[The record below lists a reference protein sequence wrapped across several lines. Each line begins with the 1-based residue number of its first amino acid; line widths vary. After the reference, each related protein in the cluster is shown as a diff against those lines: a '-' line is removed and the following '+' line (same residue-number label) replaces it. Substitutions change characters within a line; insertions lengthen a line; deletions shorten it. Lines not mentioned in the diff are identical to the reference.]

1 MKLIGVDIG
10 GTFTDL
16 ILEDTE
22 RNHISIHKVPT
33 SSQIYEGMV
42 NGILELAGIGE
53 TEPGEI
59 DHVRLGMTTA
69 TNALLEYD
77 GAKTGMITTK
87 GYRDIIFIARH
98 QRPLHYSI
106 MQEMP
111 WQDRVLVKRRYR
123 KVVDERLGPQGQVL
137 APLDEQQVVKVTQE
151 LKEAGVEAIAVCFL
165 FSYRNSAHEDRAREI
180 VQEVYPEAFVTTSA
194 SIFPQFREYERFTA
208 ASINAFV
215 GPKVKKAITQIASSL
230 RDKGIQ
236 GDLRI
241 MRSNGG
247 VATADSASDAPV
259 TLLLSG
265 PAAGVLAGQWI
276 GKQSGRENLITL
288 DVGGTSA
295 DIGIITPR
303 GIAESSARDTWI
315 AGYPIMVPMID
326 IHTIGAGGGSI
337 ARIDSGGAFRVGPKS
352 AGANP
357 GPACYGRGGEE
368 PTVTDANVVL
378 GRLDKNFFVGGE
390 MEIHPELSQQ
400 AVGKLAAQLN
410 TSAQEAAEG
419 VLTIL
424 NHNMANAIR
433 SRTIQKGHDP
443 RKFTLVGFGG
453 AGPLHA
459 VDVARSLGV
468 PEVIIPLYP
477 GITSAMGLL
486 TTDLKYDLI
495 KNEFMLSTAPDAARL
510 ANDLKELETQA
521 RTQLR
526 KDGVADADITLIR
539 GADCRYVG
547 QGYELRA
554 SIPAGEVTAENIDQ
568 IWSSFH
574 SIHEAE
580 YGHRFPDNPIELV
593 NLRVVAVGAVPKL
606 QTPEIKN
613 EGNLQAAVVREA
625 DLLFRTNGKLEPHN
639 TKFYLREKL
648 PVGQSFE
655 GPAVILQKDSTTLL
669 PPGSSARIEPNGN
682 MMVQVTVN

>member
-16 ILEDTE
+16 ILSDTE
-22 RNHISIHKVPT
+22 SGGIHIHKVPT
-33 SSQIYEGMV
+33 SSRIYEGMID
-42 NGILELAGIGE
+42 GILGLASSAGIPSGA
-53 TEPGEI
+53 I

-98 QRPLHYSI
+98 QRPMHYSI

-111 WQDRVLVKRRYR
+111 WQDRPLVKRRYR
-123 KVVDERLGPQGQVL
+123 QVVTERLGPKGEVL
-137 APLDEQQVVKVTQE
+137 VPLDEQEVVKATQD
-151 LKEAGVEAIAVCFL
+151 LRAAGVESIAVCFL
-165 FSYRNSAHEDRAREI
+165 HSYRNSAHEDRVRQIIE
-180 VQEVYPEAFVTTSA
+180 EVYPDAFVTTSA

-208 ASINAFV
+208 ACINAFV
-215 GPKVKKAITQIASSL
+215 GPKVKNTVTQIGTSL
-230 RDKGIQ
+230 REKGIS
-236 GDLRI
+236 GDLRL

-247 VATADSASDAPV
+247 VATAESASEAPA

-265 PAAGVLAGQWI
+265 PAAGVLAGQWV
-276 GKQSGRENLITL
+276 GKLSGRENLITL

-295 DIGIITPR
+295 DIGIITKR
-303 GIAESSARDTWI
+303 GIVEASARDTWI

-326 IHTIGAGGGSI
+326 IHSIGAGGGSI
-337 ARIDSGGAFRVGPKS
+337 ARVDSGGAFRVGPKS

-357 GPACYGRGGEE
+357 GPACYGRGGTD

-378 GRLDKNFFVGGE
+378 GRLDADHFVGGE
-390 MEIHPELSQQ
+390 MQIYPELSHK
-400 AVGKLAAQLN
+400 ALGRLAEQLN
-410 TSAQEAAEG
+410 VGMNEAAEG

-443 RKFTLVGFGG
+443 RKFSLVAFGG

-459 VDVARSLGV
+459 VDVARSLGI
-468 PEVIIPLYP
+468 PEVIVPLYP

-495 KNEFMLSTAPDAARL
+495 KNEFMLSTAPDASRL
-510 ANDLKELETQA
+510 ASDLEELEVQA
-521 RTQLR
+521 RNQLR
-526 KDGVADADITLIR
+526 KDGVRETDMLLVR

-554 SIPAGEVTAENIDQ
+554 HIPPGELTADKLGQ
-568 IWSSFH
+568 IWESFH
-574 SIHEAE
+574 NIHEAE

-593 NLRVVAVGAVPKL
+593 NLRVVAIGAVPKL
-606 QTPEIKN
+606 RPPDIKGGASLD
-613 EGNLQAAVVREA
+613 EALVREGE
-625 DLLFRTNGKLEPHN
+625 LPFRTNGKLESLK
-639 TKFYLREKL
+639 TRFLLREKL
-648 PVGQSFE
+648 PVGRKIE
-655 GPAVILQKDSTTLL
+655 GPAVVLQKDSTTLL
-669 PPGSSARIEPNGN
+669 PPGSSAVLETNGN
-682 MMVQVTVN
+682 MILSV

>member
-16 ILEDTE
+16 ILADTDSGA
-22 RNHISIHKVPT
+22 ITIHKVPT
-33 SSQIYEGMV
+33 SSQIYEGMID
-42 NGILELAGIGE
+42 GILDVAKIAGVQPD
-53 TEPGEI
+53 TI

-98 QRPLHYSI
+98 QRPMHYSI

-111 WQDRVLVKRRYR
+111 WQDRVLVKRRFR
-123 KVVDERLGPQGQVL
+123 KVVTERLGPKGEVL
-137 APLDEQQVVKVTQE
+137 TPLDEQQVVNVTQE
-151 LKEAGVEAIAVCFL
+151 LKEAGVEAIAICFL
-165 FSYRNSAHEDRAREI
+165 HSYRNSAHEDRVKQIIE
-180 VQEVYPEAFVTTSA
+180 EVYPDAFVTTSA

-208 ASINAFV
+208 ACVNAFV
-215 GPKVKKAITQIASSL
+215 GPKVKNTVTQIGSSL
-230 RDKGIQ
+230 REKGIS
-236 GDLRI
+236 GDLRL

-247 VATADSASDAPV
+247 VATAESASEAPA

-265 PAAGVLAGQWI
+265 PAAGVLAGQWV
-276 GKQSGRENLITL
+276 GKLSGRENLITL

-295 DIGIITPR
+295 DIGIITKR
-303 GIAESSARDTWI
+303 GIVEASARDTWI

-326 IHTIGAGGGSI
+326 IHSIGAGGGSI
-337 ARIDSGGAFRVGPKS
+337 ARVDSGGAFRVGPKS

-357 GPACYGRGGEE
+357 GPACYGRGGTD

-378 GRLDKNFFVGGE
+378 GRLDPDHFVGGE
-390 MEIHPELSQQ
+390 MRIYPELSQE
-400 AVGKLAAQLN
+400 ALERLAAQLHVGAN
-410 TSAQEAAEG
+410 EAAEG

-424 NHNMANAIR
+424 NHNMANAIQ

-443 RKFTLVGFGG
+443 RKFSLVAFGG

-468 PEVIIPLYP
+468 PEVIVPLYP

-495 KNEFMLSTAPDAARL
+495 KNEFMLSTAPDASKL
-510 ANDLKELETQA
+510 AMDLEELEIQA
-521 RTQLR
+521 RNQLR
-526 KDGVADADITLIR
+526 KDGVAEKDMLLIR

-554 SIPAGEVTAENIDQ
+554 VIPPGEVTANKLGE
-568 IWSSFH
+568 IWESFH
-574 SIHEAE
+574 NIHAAE
-580 YGHRFPDNPIELV
+580 YGHPFPDNAIELV
-593 NLRVVAVGAVPKL
+593 NLRVVAIGAVPKL
-606 QTPEIKN
+606 QPPEIQ
-613 EGNLQAAVVREA
+613 GGASLDDAFVREGE
-625 DLLFRTNGKLEPHN
+625 LLFRASGKLESHK
-639 TKFYLREKL
+639 TKFFMRDKL
-648 PVGQSFE
+648 PIGQKFN

-669 PPGSSARIEPNGN
+669 PPGSSAVVEASGN
-682 MMVQVTVN
+682 MILTVG

>member
-1 MKLIGVDIG
+1 
-10 GTFTDL
+10 
-16 ILEDTE
+16 
-22 RNHISIHKVPT
+22 
-33 SSQIYEGMV
+33 
-42 NGILELAGIGE
+42 
-53 TEPGEI
+53 
-59 DHVRLGMTTA
+59 
-69 TNALLEYD
+69 
-77 GAKTGMITTK
+77 
-87 GYRDIIFIARH
+87 
-98 QRPLHYSI
+98 
-106 MQEMP
+106 
-111 WQDRVLVKRRYR
+111 
-123 KVVDERLGPQGQVL
+123 
-137 APLDEQQVVKVTQE
+137 
-151 LKEAGVEAIAVCFL
+151 
-165 FSYRNSAHEDRAREI
+165 
-180 VQEVYPEAFVTTSA
+180 
-194 SIFPQFREYERFTA
+194 
-208 ASINAFV
+208 
-215 GPKVKKAITQIASSL
+215 
-230 RDKGIQ
+230 
-236 GDLRI
+236 

-247 VATADSASDAPV
+247 VATADSASEAPV

-265 PAAGVLAGQWI
+265 PAAGVLAGQWV
-276 GKQSGRENLITL
+276 GKLSGRENLITL

-303 GIAESSARDTWI
+303 GIVESSARDTWI

-337 ARIDSGGAFRVGPKS
+337 ARIDSGGAFRVGPNS

-357 GPACYGRGGEE
+357 GPACYGRGGED

-378 GRLDKNFFVGGE
+378 GRLDKDYFVGGE
-390 MEIHPELSQQ
+390 MEIHPDLSRA
-400 AVGKLAAQLN
+400 AVEKLAGQLN
-410 TSAQEAAEG
+410 TKPEEAAEG

-443 RKFTLVGFGG
+443 RKFTLIAFGG

-468 PEVIIPLYP
+468 PEVIVPLYP

-495 KNEFMLSTAPDAARL
+495 KNEFMLSTAPDAAKL
-510 ANDLKELETQA
+510 SQDLEELEIQA
-521 RTQLR
+521 RNQLR
-526 KDGVADADITLIR
+526 KDGVAEKDMMLIR

-554 SIPAGEVTAENIDQ
+554 SLPAGELTAENINH
-568 IWSSFH
+568 IWESFH

-593 NLRVVAVGAVPKL
+593 NLRVVAVGAVAKL
-606 QTPEIKN
+606 QTPQVK
-613 EGNLQAAVVREA
+613 GGSSLQEAMVREA
-625 DLLFRTNGKLEPHN
+625 DLLYRTNGKLEPHK

-655 GPAVILQKDSTTLL
+655 GPAIILQKDSTTLL
-669 PPGSSARIEPNGN
+669 PPGSSASIEPNGN
-682 MMVQVTVN
+682 MMVHVG

>member
-16 ILEDTE
+16 ILADTE
-22 RNHISIHKVPT
+22 GGAISIHKVPT
-33 SSQIYEGMV
+33 SSQIYEGMI
-42 NGILELAGIGE
+42 NGILELARIGQI
-53 TEPGEI
+53 EPAEI

-77 GAKTGMITTK
+77 GARTGMITTK
-87 GYRDIIFIARH
+87 GYRDIIYIARH
-98 QRPLHYSI
+98 QRPMHYSI

-111 WQDRVLVKRRYR
+111 WQDRVLVKRRFR
-123 KVVDERLGPQGQVL
+123 KVVTERLGAKGEVL
-137 APLDEQQVVKVTQE
+137 TPLDEQEVVNVTQE
-151 LKEAGVEAIAVCFL
+151 LKQAGVEAIAVCFL
-165 FSYRNSAHEDRAREI
+165 HSYRNSAHEDRVRQIIE
-180 VQEVYPEAFVTTSA
+180 EVYPEAFVTTSA

-215 GPKVKKAITQIASSL
+215 GPKVKKAVTQIEASL
-230 RDKGIQ
+230 RERGIR

-247 VATADSASDAPV
+247 VATPESASDAPV

-265 PAAGVLAGQWI
+265 PAAGVLAGQWV
-276 GKQSGRENLITL
+276 GKLSGRENLITL

-303 GIAESSARDTWI
+303 GIAEASARDTWI

-326 IHTIGAGGGSI
+326 IHSIGAGGGSI

-357 GPACYGRGGEE
+357 GPACYGRGGQE

-378 GRLDKNFFVGGE
+378 GRLDKDFFVGGE
-390 MEIHPELSQQ
+390 MQIFPELSNE
-400 AVGKLAAQLN
+400 AVGKLARQLDVGMD
-410 TSAQEAAEG
+410 EAAEG

-443 RKFTLVGFGG
+443 RKFTLVAFGG

-468 PEVIIPLYP
+468 PEVIVPLYP

-495 KNEFMLSTAPDAARL
+495 KNEFMLSTAPDPSRL
-510 ANDLKELETQA
+510 AYDLEELEIQA
-521 RTQLR
+521 RNQLHR
-526 KDGVADADITLIR
+526 DGVTAKDMMLIR

-554 SIPAGEVTAENIDQ
+554 SIPQGELTAENIHE
-568 IWSSFH
+568 IWESFH

-580 YGHRFPDNPIELV
+580 YGHRFAENPIELV
-593 NLRVVAVGAVPKL
+593 NLRVIAVGAVPKL
-606 QTPEIKN
+606 QPPHLD
-613 EGNLQAAVVREA
+613 GGGSLQDALVREA
-625 DLLFRTNGKLEPHN
+625 NLLYRTDGKLEPHA
-639 TKFYLREKL
+639 TRFYLRERL
-648 PVGQSFE
+648 PVGARFD
-655 GPAVILQKDSTTLL
+655 GPAVVLQKDSTTLL
-669 PPGSSARIEPNGN
+669 PPGSSAVVEANGN
-682 MMVQVTVN
+682 MILSVG

>member
-16 ILEDTE
+16 ILSDTDDGK
-22 RNHISIHKVPT
+22 ITIHKVPT
-33 SSQIYEGMV
+33 SSHIYEGMID
-42 NGILELAGIGE
+42 GILDLAKQGGIRSE
-53 TEPGEI
+53 SI

-77 GAKTGMITTK
+77 GAKTGMITTR
-87 GYRDIIFIARH
+87 GYRDILFIARH
-98 QRPLHYSI
+98 QRPMHYSI

-111 WQDRVLVKRRYR
+111 WQDRALVKRRYR
-123 KVVDERLGPQGQVL
+123 KVVSERLGPKGQVL
-137 APLDEQQVVKVTQE
+137 VPLDEQQVIDATQE
-151 LKEAGVEAIAVCFL
+151 LKEAGVEAIAICFL
-165 FSYRNSAHEDRAREI
+165 HSYRNSAHEDRAKQI
-180 VQEVYPEAFVTTSA
+180 VEEVYPDAFVTTSS

-208 ASINAFV
+208 ACINAFV
-215 GPKVKKAITQIASSL
+215 GPKVKNTITQIGSSL
-230 RDKGIQ
+230 RDKGIS
-236 GDLRI
+236 GDLRL

-247 VATADSASDAPV
+247 VATAESASEAPA

-265 PAAGVLAGQWI
+265 PAAGVLAGQWV
-276 GKQSGRENLITL
+276 GKLSGRENLITL

-295 DIGIITPR
+295 DIGIITKR
-303 GIAESSARDTWI
+303 GIVEASARDTWI

-337 ARIDSGGAFRVGPKS
+337 ARVDSGGAFRVGPKS

-357 GPACYGRGGEE
+357 GPACYGRGGQD

-378 GRLDKNFFVGGE
+378 GRLDADHFVGGE
-390 MEIHPELSQQ
+390 MQIYPELSHE
-400 AVGKLAAQLN
+400 ALGRLASELSV
-410 TSAQEAAEG
+410 SANEAAEG
-419 VLTIL
+419 MLTIL
-424 NHNMANAIR
+424 NHNMANAIQ

-443 RKFTLVGFGG
+443 RKFTLVAFGG

-468 PEVIIPLYP
+468 PEVIVPLYP

-495 KNEFMLSTAPDAARL
+495 KNEFMLSTSPDPAKL
-510 ANDLKELETQA
+510 AMDLEELEIQA
-521 RTQLR
+521 RNQLR
-526 KDGVADADITLIR
+526 KDGVEERDMLLIR

-554 SIPAGEVTAENIDQ
+554 SIPAGEVTADNMGA
-568 IWSSFH
+568 IWESFH
-574 SIHEAE
+574 NIHEAE

-606 QTPEIKN
+606 LPPEFKGGASLD
-613 EGNLQAAVVREA
+613 EALVREG
-625 DLLFRTNGKLEPHN
+625 DLLFRTNGKLEAQK
-639 TKFYLREKL
+639 TKFYVRDRL
-648 PVGQSFE
+648 PVGQKFE
-655 GPAVILQKDSTTLL
+655 GPAVILQKDSTTLV
-669 PPGSSARIEPNGN
+669 PPGSKAVLESNGN
-682 MMVQVTVN
+682 MILTLN

>member
-1 MKLIGVDIG
+1 
-10 GTFTDL
+10 
-16 ILEDTE
+16 
-22 RNHISIHKVPT
+22 
-33 SSQIYEGMV
+33 
-42 NGILELAGIGE
+42 
-53 TEPGEI
+53 
-59 DHVRLGMTTA
+59 
-69 TNALLEYD
+69 
-77 GAKTGMITTK
+77 
-87 GYRDIIFIARH
+87 
-98 QRPLHYSI
+98 
-106 MQEMP
+106 
-111 WQDRVLVKRRYR
+111 
-123 KVVDERLGPQGQVL
+123 
-137 APLDEQQVVKVTQE
+137 
-151 LKEAGVEAIAVCFL
+151 
-165 FSYRNSAHEDRAREI
+165 
-180 VQEVYPEAFVTTSA
+180 
-194 SIFPQFREYERFTA
+194 
-208 ASINAFV
+208 
-215 GPKVKKAITQIASSL
+215 VKKAITQISASL
-230 RDKGIQ
+230 AERGIRS
-236 GDLRI
+236 DLRI

-247 VATADSASDAPV
+247 VATAESASEAPV

-265 PAAGVLAGQWI
+265 PAAGVLAGQWV
-276 GKQSGRENLITL
+276 GKLSGRENLITL

-303 GIAESSARDTWI
+303 GIAEASARDTWI

-337 ARIDSGGAFRVGPKS
+337 ARVDAGGAFRVGPKS

-357 GPACYGRGGEE
+357 GPACYGRGGTE

-390 MEIHPELSQQ
+390 MTIYPELSEQ
-400 AVGKLAAQLN
+400 AISKLAGELN
-410 TSAQEAAEG
+410 TGVPEAAEG

-443 RKFTLVGFGG
+443 RKFTLVAFGG

-468 PEVIIPLYP
+468 PEVIVPLYP

-495 KNEFMLSTAPDAARL
+495 KNEFMLSTNPDPAKL
-510 ANDLKELETQA
+510 SMDLEELEIQA
-521 RTQLR
+521 RNQLR
-526 KDGVADADITLIR
+526 RDGVAEKDMILVR

-554 SIPAGEVTAENIDQ
+554 AIPQGELTAENIGH
-568 IWSSFH
+568 IWESFH

-593 NLRVVAVGAVPKL
+593 NLRVVAIGNVTKIQPP
-606 QTPEIKN
+606 QIKT
-613 EGNLQAAVVREA
+613 GGSLQAAVVQER
-625 DLLFRTNGKLEPHN
+625 DLLFRSGAKLEPHK

-648 PVGQSFE
+648 PVGVKFE
-655 GPAVILQKDSTTLL
+655 GPAVVLQKDSTTLL
-669 PPGSSARIEPNGN
+669 PPGSSAVIEANGN
-682 MMVQVTVN
+682 MIVTV